1 MISKKER
8 ADSKVDSVKN
18 SVSDSDKKV
27 DSDKQ
32 SKTCNV
38 DKFILEKRGKIIF
51 FSIFCLPNCLFK
63 LKNL

>member
-38 DKFILEKRGKIIF
+38 DKIILEKRGKIIF
-51 FSIFCLPNCLFK
+51 FSI
-63 LKNL
+63 